1 LKLYKIKYKFKD
13 KKFIIYIKY
22 IMNSITNFLIYI
34 YWEFMKII
42 IYIHN
47 NVFSIYKYI
56 FSRKHNDFNNIIVVK
71 NAKIIDTIYNLEK
84 MKLSY
89 INYDY
94 IIYKKY
100 HTNKLLMNLNE
111 NINTLIPEQ
120 IIPCEFEFLFVSIK
134 TTDNIYNITNI
145 LNNANHY
152 YYVKNNILFNEIFM
166 NWLYFFHLKLI
177 NSLHEYT
184 ITILD
189 NKASEIIINNNQK
202 IKLNINNY
210 EIIN

>member
-1 LKLYKIKYKFKD
+1 ML
-13 KKFIIYIKY
+13 
-22 IMNSITNFLIYI
+22 NSITIFLIYI

-47 NVFSIYKYI
+47 NIFSICKYI
-56 FSRKHNDFNNIIVVK
+56 FSRKDNNFNSIIIMK
-71 NAKIIDTIYNLEK
+71 NTKIIDTIYNLER

-89 INYDY
+89 TNYDY

-100 HTNKLLMNLNE
+100 HTNKLLINLHE
-111 NINTLIPEQ
+111 NINTLTPEE
-120 IIPCEFEFLFVSIK
+120 IIPCEFEFLFVLIK
-134 TTDNIYNITNI
+134 IRDKTHNITNI
-145 LNNANHY
+145 LNNTNHY
-152 YYVKNNILFNEIFM
+152 YYVKNNILFNQIFM
-166 NWLYFFHLKLI
+166 NWLFFFHLKLI
-177 NSLHEYT
+177 NSLDEYT

-189 NKASEIIINNNQK
+189 NKANQIIINNNQK